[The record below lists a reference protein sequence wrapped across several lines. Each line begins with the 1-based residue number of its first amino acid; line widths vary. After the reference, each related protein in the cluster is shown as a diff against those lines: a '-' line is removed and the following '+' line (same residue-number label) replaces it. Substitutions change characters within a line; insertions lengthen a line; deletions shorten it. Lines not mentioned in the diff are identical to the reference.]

1 MTGLRPDRAAMH
13 DDRGPARRPLRRRRR
28 WVRRALAAVL
38 GVVIFFLAG
47 LGVVWAITPSV
58 GDAEARIAT
67 RLAAHGATDPQ
78 ALPVPDPVG
87 VAVIATEDSRFR
99 DNPGISPAGVAR
111 FALSPIIGDQGSATL
126 EQQLAKVLYT
136 PERQDFTARVEDAT
150 LALKLD
156 AHYSKDQV
164 LQMYLSA
171 VYFGHGFYGLPA
183 AARGYFATAPADLS
197 WAQASLVAGL
207 VQAPSAYDPYAH
219 LELAKQRQ
227 RHVLDQLVATGSL
240 STSQANT
247 AFAAPL
253 GLAAQ

>member
-1 MTGLRPDRAAMH
+1 VGDHPV
-13 DDRGPARRPLRRRRR
+13 G
-28 WVRRALAAVL
+28 
-38 GVVIFFLAG
+38 
-47 LGVVWAITPSV
+47 

-67 RLAAHGATDPQ
+67 RLAAHGATDPH
-78 ALPVPDPVG
+78 ALPVPDPAG
-87 VAVIATEDSRFR
+87 VALIATEDTGFR
-99 DNPGISPAGVAR
+99 DNPGIAPAGVAR
-111 FALSPIIGDQGSATL
+111 FAFSPIIGDQGSATL

-164 LQMYLSA
+164 LEMYLSA

-197 WAQASLVAGL
+197 WAQASLLAGL
-207 VQAPSAYDPYAH
+207 VQAPSAYDPFTH
-219 LELAKQRQ
+219 LDLAKRRQ

-240 STSQANT
+240 SASQADS

-253 GLAAQ
+253 GLTAQ